1 MVQTSIESQRE
12 KSILKN
18 GCSSTPQQPAQEGHM
33 GKTPKARKSANDRF
47 KGNWG
52 SWFWAAIAMAAGLH
66 GAMFAFFPEMISAD
80 VSFTVDELQTV
91 DLPPEVE
98 IPPPPASIARPATPV
113 VGSASISDDITIA
126 ETTFESNPVN
136 NLPPPPTTGTA
147 GIEEDIA
154 KAPTF
159 TPFTVAPHLKN
170 SDEVSRALERNY
182 PPLLRDAGIGGE
194 VIVWFFIDEGGTVL
208 KTQVNTSSG
217 YPALD
222 DAAEKVGKLMQFT
235 PAYNRDKK
243 VQVWVSIP
251 IKFNTK

>member
-1 MVQTSIESQRE
+1 MAEVTR
-12 KSILKN
+12 
-18 GCSSTPQQPAQEGHM
+18 
-33 GKTPKARKSANDRF
+33 KAGTKVTANDRF
-47 KGNWG
+47 KNRFGD
-52 SWFWAAIAMAAGLH
+52 WFWGAMAVAALLH
-66 GAMFAFFPEMISAD
+66 GAMFAFFPEMTSGD
-80 VSFTVDELQTV
+80 VSFSVDELQTV

-98 IPPPPASIARPATPV
+98 IPPPPEAISRPATPV
-113 VGSASISDDITIA
+113 VGSANISEDITIA
-126 ETTFESNPVN
+126 ATTFEENPVN

-147 GIEEDIA
+147 GVAEDIA

-159 TPFTVAPHLKN
+159 TPFTVAPRLKN
-170 SDEVSRALERNY
+170 NDEIARALERNY

-194 VIVWFFIDEGGTVL
+194 VNVWFFIDEQGKVL
-208 KTQVNTSSG
+208 KTQVNQSSG

-222 DAAEKVGKLMQFT
+222 DAAEKVATLMQFT